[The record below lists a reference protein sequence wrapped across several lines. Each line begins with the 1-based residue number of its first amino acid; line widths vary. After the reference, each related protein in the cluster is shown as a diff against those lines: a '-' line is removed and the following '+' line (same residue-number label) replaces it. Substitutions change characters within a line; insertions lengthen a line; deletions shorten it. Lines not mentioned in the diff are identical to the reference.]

1 MAPDVDETPQPG
13 EEPLELVRRL
23 AAAKAQAVDGNP
35 VLAADTI
42 VEIDGEVLGKPVDA
56 ADARRML
63 GLLSGRTHHV
73 HTGVALRVG
82 ERLDAE
88 VVTTDVTFVP
98 LTAGAVDWY
107 LPPASRS
114 TRPAPTPSRAPAAC
128 SSTRSTA
135 APATSSACR

>member
-1 MAPDVDETPQPG
+1 M
-13 EEPLELVRRL
+13 
-23 AAAKAQAVDGNP
+23 DGNP

-82 ERLDAE
+82 ERLDVE

-107 LPPASRS
+107 LAHRRAVRQGRRLRPPGPR
-114 TRPAPTPSRAPAAC
+114 RRVRRVDPR
-128 SSTRSTA
+128 A